1 MIMSTV
7 VAVALGLTPVQNDG
21 PAELITGDYS
31 AKVGHY
37 SQFTDRR
44 GTTYLNGYDRRGVAY
59 KLVMDK
65 HGYVEGQVGYRQ
77 VHFRVQE
84 AG

>member
-7 VAVALGLTPVQNDG
+7 VAVALGLTPVQTDG
-21 PAELITGDYS
+21 SAKLITGDYS
-31 AKVGHY
+31 AKVGDY

-44 GTTYLNGYDRRGVAY
+44 GTTYLKGHDRRGVDY
-59 KLVMDK
+59 KLVIDR
-65 HGYVEGQVGYRQ
+65 HGYVEGRVGEHQVT
-77 VHFRVQE
+77 FRVQE

>member
-21 PAELITGDYS
+21 LAQLIAGDYS
-31 AKVGHY
+31 AKVGRY
-37 SQFTDRR
+37 SQFTDHR
-44 GTTYLNGYDRRGVAY
+44 GTTYLYGHDRRGVAY

-65 HGYVEGQVGYRQ
+65 HGYVEGEVGDRQ
-77 VHFRVQE
+77 VNFRVQE

>member
-7 VAVALGLTPVQNDG
+7 VAVALGLTPVPNDG
-21 PAELITGDYS
+21 STELIRGDYS
-31 AKVGHY
+31 AQVGHY

-44 GTTYLNGYDRRGVAY
+44 GTTFVEGQNRRGIAY
-59 KLVMDK
+59 TLVIDK
-65 HGYVEGQVGYRQ
+65 HGYVEGEVGERQ
-77 VHFRVQE
+77 VNFRVQE

>member
-21 PAELITGDYS
+21 SVELIRGDYS
-31 AKVGHY
+31 SRVGRY
-37 SQFTDRR
+37 SQFIDRR
-44 GTTYLNGYDRRGVAY
+44 GTTYVKGNDRGGITY

-65 HGYVEGQVGYRQ
+65 QGYVEGQVGMRQ
-77 VHFRVQE
+77 VAFRVQE